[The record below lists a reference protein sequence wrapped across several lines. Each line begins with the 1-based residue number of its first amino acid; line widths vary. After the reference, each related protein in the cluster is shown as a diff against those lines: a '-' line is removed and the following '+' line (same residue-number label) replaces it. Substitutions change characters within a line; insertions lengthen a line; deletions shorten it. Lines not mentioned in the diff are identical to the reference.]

1 MGFDCGSRLL
11 YLDSPKYMNR
21 RISTISGY
29 LALQTKN
36 LSDYV
41 LFGSPKYKNI
51 RTSSTISGYLAL
63 QIKNLSY
70 GFAVT

>member
-1 MGFDCGSRLL
+1 
-11 YLDSPKYMNR
+11 MNR

-51 RTSSTISGYLAL
+51 KISSTISGYLAL